1 MAHRDHSPLVFL
13 PALGFGAHSFV
24 GVAES
29 MRHPGRRVLVDLP
42 RVDAAESADEI
53 VSAVADE
60 LARLHCQA
68 PILVGHSV
76 GGAIAVRLIARR
88 HCRSAALVLVDAA
101 VAPFPMT
108 WWERLASHPQ
118 FWIPLLRLFGASRM
132 VRASLP
138 HILREPPISDVRGIE
153 ELVEHLD
160 AVDERQMMYAY
171 YRAFLTPGAAYSAA
185 LKLDLNG
192 FTVTLQLADGAYASG
207 IAAASPPVGGNIVV
221 SGNPTTPASVAISA
235 SSPIAMSAQGVLT
248 VQNMRLNGSFAGITV
263 NHPGALLKFG
273 AGISFGGSPSSAHIL
288 VQAGKVA
295 AGGNNFTIASGGLR
309 WLSVSAGNFE
319 AFNST
324 ITFSGTP
331 AWTSEGIFF
340 DVAGVVSL
348 FNVAMSGAA
357 TGKRYSGSMNAVLQ
371 SFGAGTASTYF
382 PGNANGT
389 VATGA
394 QQG

>member
-1 MAHRDHSPLVFL
+1 MSTTPNLGL
-13 PALGFGAHSFV
+13 PYIDAGQAQKHVTHNEAL
-24 GVAES
+24 
-29 MRHPGRRVLVDLP
+29 RVLDTLVQLAVLDRDL
-42 RVDAAESADEI
+42 AAPPVSPAEGQRWI
-53 VSAVADE
+53 VKTGATGAWSSHDNRIAAWQDGAWQFSTPAAGWVAYVADE
-60 LARLHCQA
+60 E
-68 PILVGHSV
+68 ILVAWDGSAWV
-76 GGAIAVRLIARR
+76 APGAGAGGGGAREVLTANRTLYVRTDGSDGNDG
-88 HCRSAALVLVDAA
+88 SANDAA
-101 VAPFPMT
+101 
-108 WWERLASHPQ
+108 H
-118 FWIPLLRLFGASRM
+118 
-132 VRASLP
+132 
-138 HILREPPISDVRGIE
+138 
-153 ELVEHLD
+153 
-160 AVDERQMMYAY
+160 
-171 YRAFLTPGAAYSAA
+171 AFLTPGAAYSAA

-221 SGNPTTPASVAISA
+221 SGNPTTPTSVAISA

-295 AGGNNFTIASGGLR
+295 AGSNNFTIASGGLR

-371 SFGAGTASTYF
+371 SFGAGSASTYF